1 MGRQTARTKQPN
13 RMRRA
18 EPGPGFESDP
28 GPDWRHYEELELS
41 PFLEA
46 ALEEFWAHGYHGG
59 SVRAIAG
66 RVGVTLP
73 TLYYHHG
80 SKQGLLVALLM
91 GSMHDVLARA
101 RLALGEAGDR
111 PEDQLAN
118 VVESI
123 TLYMAHRRRLAFL
136 DGEIR
141 NLEPENRERYRAE
154 REELSAM
161 LRRIAAHGVEDGVFT
176 TAYPAEAVRAIL
188 SMCQAVATWY
198 RSDGPL
204 TEAEVA
210 RRYVA
215 VALDAVGHR
224 GRGTNSRN
232 ASAP

>member
-1 MGRQTARTKQPN
+1 
-13 RMRRA
+13 MRRA
-18 EPGPGFESDP
+18 ESGPGFEPDP
-28 GPDWRHYEELELS
+28 GPDWRHYDELEL
-41 PFLEA
+41 PPLLGA
-46 ALEEFWAHGYHGG
+46 ALEEFRTHGYHGG

-91 GSMHDVLARA
+91 GSIHDVLIRA
-101 RLALGEAGDR
+101 RHALTEAGDQ

-118 VVESI
+118 VVEAV

-141 NLEPENRERYRAE
+141 NLEPDNRERYRAE
-154 REELSAM
+154 REKLSVM
-161 LRRIAAHGVEDGVFT
+161 LRRIVTDGVGDAGFAT
-176 TAYPAEAVRAIL
+176 PYPTEAARAIL

-204 TEAEVA
+204 TETDVA
-210 RRYVA
+210 QRYVA
-215 VALDAVGHR
+215 IALDAVGCRKR
-224 GRGTNSRN
+224 GSGKDGSGQE
-232 ASAP
+232 A